1 MLKHAGV
8 VQKNAPSSSGQ
19 VIRVISKKPACRAG
33 GDPTQ
38 DVKLTETTASPWP
51 LFSFPSFLY
60 VRSAPYLC
68 FFPALSIVVMI
79 ILLNTSYE
87 IVLSVVCDMLERGVG
102 IN

>member
-1 MLKHAGV
+1 MPQA
-8 VQKNAPSSSGQ
+8 SSGQ
-19 VIRVISKKPACRAG
+19 VVRVIPKKPACRAG

-51 LFSFPSFLY
+51 LLSFPSFLY
-60 VRSAPYLC
+60 VRTDPC
-68 FFPALSIVVMI
+68 FFPALSIVAMI

>member
-1 MLKHAGV
+1 MGSNMQVLSRKMPQA
-8 VQKNAPSSSGQ
+8 SSGQ
-19 VIRVISKKPACRAG
+19 VIRVIYKKPACRAG

-60 VRSAPYLC
+60 VRSAPC
-68 FFPALSIVVMI
+68 FFPALIIVAMI

-102 IN
+102 SN

>member
-1 MLKHAGV
+1 MPQA
-8 VQKNAPSSSGQ
+8 SSGQ

-60 VRSAPYLC
+60 VRSAPC
-68 FFPALSIVVMI
+68 FFPALSIVAMI

-102 IN
+102 SN

>member
-1 MLKHAGV
+1 MPKA
-8 VQKNAPSSSGQ
+8 SSGQ
-19 VIRVISKKPACRAG
+19 VVRVIPKKPACRAG

-51 LFSFPSFLY
+51 LLSFPSFLY

-68 FFPALSIVVMI
+68 FFPALSIVAMI

-102 IN
+102 SN